1 MSIASAALQGSASW
15 VRDVAT
21 HYLVRRIAKAIVT
34 IWLVVTLTFFIIHLM
49 PGNPIDA
56 FISQQV
62 AQFGVDYQ
70 TAKNMAA
77 SLFSLD
83 LSRPLPLQYL
93 DYMGGV
99 LHGNLGKSLV
109 NTGTPVTTEV
119 LQYLPWTLFCAGVGL
134 LISFTLGV
142 LLGMVMAYRRESALD
157 HVLSA
162 IGSFLYSV
170 PSFLLATLII
180 AFLGAQWRLIPF
192 ADMRGSL
199 SPGVQA
205 SLTPGF
211 VVDLFYHGA
220 LPIAVYVLATI
231 GSWMLTMKSSTIS
244 TLEEDYVAVARARG
258 LPDRRIMSSYVGRN
272 AILPVFTQL
281 SISIGFILGSSVA
294 IEVVLQYQGVG
305 YLLFT
310 ALPQRDYTVIQ
321 AIFLIITISVILCNL
336 LADLL
341 YSRLDPR
348 ISAAGAGGSE

>member
-1 MSIASAALQGSASW
+1 MSIATAALQGSASR

-93 DYMGGV
+93 DFMGGV
-99 LHGNLGKSLV
+99 IHGNLGKSLV

-119 LQYLPWTLFCAGVGL
+119 VQYLPWTLFCAGVGL

-170 PSFLLATLII
+170 PSFLLAT
-180 AFLGAQWRLIPF
+180 
-192 ADMRGSL
+192 
-199 SPGVQA
+199 
-205 SLTPGF
+205 
-211 VVDLFYHGA
+211 
-220 LPIAVYVLATI
+220 
-231 GSWMLTMKSSTIS
+231 
-244 TLEEDYVAVARARG
+244 
-258 LPDRRIMSSYVGRN
+258 
-272 AILPVFTQL
+272 
-281 SISIGFILGSSVA
+281 
-294 IEVVLQYQGVG
+294 
-305 YLLFT
+305 
-310 ALPQRDYTVIQ
+310 
-321 AIFLIITISVILCNL
+321 
-336 LADLL
+336 
-341 YSRLDPR
+341 
-348 ISAAGAGGSE
+348 